1 MKVAGF
7 GCRPGAPAEA
17 LRDAL
22 TRTGAQDLGAVATIP
37 ARAVELTALA
47 RALDLPL
54 RLTEVRGIVTPTQ
67 SQRIQALH
75 ETGSVAEAAALSA
88 CGPDARIIVTRV
100 ISSCGRATAAIA
112 ESEETP

>member
-7 GCRPGAPAEA
+7 GCRPDTPAEA

-22 TRTGAQDLGAVATIP
+22 TRTGAQDLAAIATIP

-47 RALDLPL
+47 QALDLPL
-54 RLTEVRGIVTPTQ
+54 RLTEVRGVTTPTR
-67 SQRIQALH
+67 SERVQALH

-88 CGPDARIIVTRV
+88 CGSDARIIVTRV
-100 ISSCGRATAAIA
+100 TSSCGRATAAIA

>member
-1 MKVAGF
+1 MRVAGF
-7 GCRPGAPAEA
+7 GCRPDTPTEA
-17 LRDAL
+17 LREAL
-22 TRTGAQDLGAVATIP
+22 TRTGAQDLAAIATIP

-54 RLTEVRGIVTPTQ
+54 RLTEVRGVVTPTR
-67 SQRIQALH
+67 SERIQALH
-75 ETGSVAEAAALSA
+75 GTGSVAEAAALSA